1 MTPESGE
8 VVSMLMPEAPVL
20 AAFTLGG
27 LASLWDIRTS
37 RIPNALTFGS
47 ACVAFAFFLV
57 SAGVRGFALSGA
69 GWLFGLAL
77 FLPFFLLGGMGAGDV
92 KLLAAFGAW
101 LGPADVLWVAIYG
114 CIAGGA
120 LAVLVALGHGYLR
133 KALRNLGSLLWY
145 WRAVGVTPL
154 PELTLEHAKGPRLA
168 YALPI
173 TIGMVAA
180 LWLR

>member
-1 MTPESGE
+1 
-8 VVSMLMPEAPVL
+8 MLMPDAPVL

-27 LASLWDIRTS
+27 LASVWDIRTR

-47 ACVAFAFFLV
+47 ACVAFAFFLA
-57 SAGVRGFALSGA
+57 SAGVPGFVLSVA

-101 LGPADVLWVAIYG
+101 LGPSDVFWVAIYG
-114 CIAGGA
+114 GLAGGV
-120 LAVLVALGHGYLR
+120 LAVFVALGHGYLR
-133 KALRNLGSLLWY
+133 RALRNLGSLLWY
-145 WRAVGVTPL
+145 WRAVGVKPL

>member
-1 MTPESGE
+1 MTSLTANLPDASVIGA
-8 VVSMLMPEAPVL
+8 VVLGV
-20 AAFTLGG
+20 AACF
-27 LASLWDIRTS
+27 SDVRT
-37 RIPNALTFGS
+37 RHIPNTLTFGAS
-47 ACVAFAFFLV
+47 AVAFAFFLATNGI
-57 SAGVRGFALSGA
+57 AGLGLSLA
-69 GWLFGLAL
+69 GWGVGLAL
-77 FLPFFLLGGMGAGDV
+77 FVPFFLLGGMGAGDV

-101 LGPADVLWVAIYG
+101 LGPADVFWVAIYG
-114 CIAGGA
+114 GLAGGV
-120 LAVLVALGHGYLR
+120 LAVLVALRHGYLR

-180 LWLR
+180 LWVR